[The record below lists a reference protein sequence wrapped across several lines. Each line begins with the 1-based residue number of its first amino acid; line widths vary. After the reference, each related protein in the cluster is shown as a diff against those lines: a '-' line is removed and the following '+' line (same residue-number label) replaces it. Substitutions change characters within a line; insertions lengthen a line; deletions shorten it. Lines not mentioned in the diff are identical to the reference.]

1 MATEYE
7 CIMVLD
13 DGETYS
19 VLEGCKVLMVPKE
32 DLDNADEKL
41 LHLNGYKYDKV
52 MEFSSRF
59 LYVNDHTGL
68 TISRSGSISVR
79 LPDRFSSD

>member
-7 CIMVLD
+7 LIMVLD

-19 VLEGCKVLMVPKE
+19 ALKDCKVLMVPKE

-41 LHLNGYKYDKV
+41 LHLSGHNYDRV
-52 MEFSSRF
+52 MDFSSRF
-59 LYVNDHTGL
+59 LYVNNYKGL
-68 TISRSGSISVR
+68 VLGGSGSLHIS
-79 LPDRFSSD
+79 LPTS